1 MKSGSTMDL
10 TQGSITKQLLVFVFP
25 ILITNLVQQLYNAA
39 DAAVVG
45 RFAGAISLAAV
56 GSTGTATN
64 MLLNI
69 FVGLA
74 TGTNIICARLR
85 GAGQQEELER
95 AMHASVVL
103 AALSG
108 LVAAVLGLFLTRPM
122 LQLMGLSE
130 NIIGEATVYMTV
142 FLLGSPASLLF
153 NFCAGILRAH
163 GDAKHPMIILTT
175 SGIINIALNL
185 LFVIV
190 FHLNSLG
197 VALATVASQIYTAV
211 AVLWILFN
219 PKGEYKMELRRL
231 TFSPSEFGK
240 IAAVGVPCGLNG
252 LVFSLSNMIL
262 QSAVFTF
269 SDVVV
274 AGSAASN
281 KMTNILYVIISSFYS
296 ACVSFAGQCSGKGD
310 QRRIDK
316 LLIRA
321 IALSAGFMAASD
333 LLLTIFPTQVLAIF
347 TTDADV
353 AKAGAEQ
360 MLVIGW
366 AYILYCVCEMTLAC
380 LRGMGKSAIPTL
392 SNVVCICLP
401 RVIWIFFIFPLHR
414 TIPMLYLCYPISYV
428 IASGGQLSYFLRCR
442 KQNLRGRL
450 AGEF

>member
-10 TQGSITKQLLVFVFP
+10 TTGSITKRLLVFVIP
-25 ILITNLVQQLYNAA
+25 IFITNLVQQLYNAA

-85 GAGQQEELER
+85 GAGKQEELER
-95 AMHASVVL
+95 AMHASLVL

-108 LVAAVLGLFLTRPM
+108 LLAAVLGLFLTRPM

-130 NIIGEATVYMTV
+130 SIIGEATVYMTV

-153 NFCAGILRAH
+153 NFSAGILRAH
-163 GDAKHPMIILTT
+163 GDAKHPMIILMT

-190 FHLNSLG
+190 FHLDSLG

-219 PKGEYKMELRRL
+219 PRGEYRMQLKRL
-231 TFSPSEFGK
+231 KFMPKEIGV
-240 IAAVGVPCGLNG
+240 IASIGIPCGLNG

-296 ACVSFAGQCSGKGD
+296 ACVSFAGQCSGRGD
-310 QRRIDK
+310 QRRIDA

-321 IALSAGFMAASD
+321 ILLSAGFMAACD
-333 LLLTIFPTQVLAIF
+333 LLLTVFPTQVLSIF
-347 TTDADV
+347 TTDPAV

-360 MLVIGW
+360 MLVVGW

-380 LRGMGKSAIPTL
+380 LRGMGQSGIPTL
-392 SNVVCICLP
+392 LNVIGICIP
-401 RVIWIFFIFPLHR
+401 RLIWIFFIFPMNR
-414 TIPMLYLCYPISYV
+414 TIPMLYLCYPVSYV
-428 IASGGQLSYFLRCR
+428 IASTGQMSFYLRCR
-442 KQNLRGRL
+442 KRNLGKE
-450 AGEF
+450 AA